1 VEQDATTSTNE
12 PLARHPNKKSFL
24 RLRHD
29 DEGRSLSATGVS
41 RNAPMKYDTPVILHL
56 QSQRDDHH
64 DPEVAGD
71 RFRGRGVPDF
81 PGGDAEV
88 AVATSS
94 KSSAVTTPASS
105 SSLLA
110 MTSKPSGYK
119 DYDLGKT
126 DCGYWIDI
134 QDGDYYLGDICQIS
148 LSMDFYRE
156 GVDKKWP
163 AKQAVAD
170 ITSVM
175 KWAFSKDRFPQ
186 PPEGINQELLNAGA
200 KECMPAFDFAQRMRE
215 ALFWDKDQSSPFA
228 AYYTDDHYPL
238 SDDVKEQKLKHLGVD
253 SVAELEKLIKADFR
267 GQQLTSADPG
277 AGDPVDGERRDYDIR
292 KDFMWM
298 CHVICDLLDG
308 KQGNELLT
316 CATYTYVELDA
327 VDENGEK
334 HKWPAGGCWPKFKQ
348 VQKRDKVSKK
358 SRMASVCIERA
369 CGVKIRDDGTYK
381 EDAEDK
387 QDCLHK
393 YPMIKRYLTTTT
405 STSTTVSSSTA
416 TTTLPMPPADCQA
429 VDGNKCHSCE
439 KTSIDKNG
447 LPVITVVDPKGG
459 TNPQGAVPVNGV
471 TPEHAKYSD
480 FPKLK
485 SMVITRRPFKQKC
498 EKDASLLGC
507 QGVLCNGK
515 PCSCHDQLE
524 EKQEQESTLQ
534 WLIHQWWFWLGL
546 GLLLLLISCII
557 IICCC
562 CCCCNEEEE
571 EKEEPSPPL
580 YAFVDANTMRKVKQE
595 SATNTDLFHVKSQ
608 K

>member
-1 VEQDATTSTNE
+1 MASILNSMHGDDPTPDSSEDSPRRPRPRFVVAWWRQAQRQYRSSLPRGRPADERSRAASKMLRLAALVLIISSSSSHMHHAYQVGAGGGRETRDDGLPADRGGAGATVEQDATTSTNE

-41 RNAPMKYDTPVILHL
+41 RNAPMKFDITPAIHL

-94 KSSAVTTPASS
+94 KSSAVTTPASPT

-308 KQGNELLT
+308 KQGSELLT

-327 VDENGEK
+327 VDEHGNK

-387 QDCLHK
+387 ESCLKK
-393 YPMIKRYLTTTT
+393 YPMN
-405 STSTTVSSSTA
+405 
-416 TTTLPMPPADCQA
+416 D
-429 VDGNKCHSCE
+429 
-439 KTSIDKNG
+439 
-447 LPVITVVDPKGG
+447 
-459 TNPQGAVPVNGV
+459 
-471 TPEHAKYSD
+471 
-480 FPKLK
+480 
-485 SMVITRRPFKQKC
+485 QKIPHYHHQYDDV
-498 EKDASLLGC
+498 EDHHHLHDDASEAPARLRGC
-507 QGVLCNGK
+507 GQEFL
-515 PCSCHDQLE
+515 PQLRE
-524 EKQEQESTLQ
+524 D
-534 WLIHQWWFWLGL
+534 
-546 GLLLLLISCII
+546 
-557 IICCC
+557 
-562 CCCCNEEEE
+562 
-571 EKEEPSPPL
+571 
-580 YAFVDANTMRKVKQE
+580 VD
-595 SATNTDLFHVKSQ
+595 
-608 K
+608 